1 MLLAGRAHGHSSA
14 QNPSELHLPVISHL
28 RLTDFHL
35 SRAQILA
42 RQLLDLQSPQMEKG
56 SDGVVSGT
64 REAGLGTRDTGHG
77 TREAGGER

>member
-56 SDGVVSGT
+56 SDGVVRGT
-64 REAGLGTRDTGHG
+64 RCKQNAAIFRPRLAG
-77 TREAGGER
+77 